1 MITYVQYLDIYSKL
15 EVGIVKL
22 GSCSSLLQSLSSNL
36 NLNLQIIIWYFF
48 SKENQIQSLP
58 NSSEL
63 HIFRSK
69 NIKVSESV
77 LDTNPNST
85 K

>member
-77 LDTNPNST
+77 IDTNPNST